1 MLARYT
7 KKFIHYL
14 RTNRAVS
21 ALEYAIL
28 VGVITVAMAA
38 AMATFSDNLTD
49 AIQSMGDSLS
59 KTSTP
64 TPGGTT

>member
-1 MLARYT
+1 MLTRYT

-38 AMATFSDNLTD
+38 AMATFSDNITTALKN
-49 AIQSMGDSLS
+49 MGDNLA